1 MEQEQTSD
9 KIFNVEIDM
18 ISRDHLKTITVW
30 ARIIALV
37 GLINLG
43 LTLIRLF
50 ANPAGTGAA
59 ALIGMLFFVLIYL
72 SVMTLL
78 YFFLL
83 RFANRTSASLNTQ
96 NQDQFNSGIGSLAT
110 YFKILGIIII
120 IVLSLVGLFFMF
132 LALGA
137 AFR

>member
-1 MEQEQTSD
+1 MEQEQTPD
-9 KIFNVEIDM
+9 KIFNIEIDM
-18 ISRDHLKTITVW
+18 ISREHLKTITIW
-30 ARIIALV
+30 ARIIAVV

-43 LTLIRLF
+43 FTLIRLF
-50 ANPAGTGAA
+50 ANSAGNGAA
-59 ALIGMLFFVLIYL
+59 AMIGMLFFVLIYL
-72 SVMTLL
+72 AIMILL

-83 RFANRTSASLNTQ
+83 RFANRTSASINTQ

-120 IVLSLVGLFFMF
+120 IVLSVVGLFLMF
-132 LALGA
+132 LALGT

>member
-1 MEQEQTSD
+1 MEQEQTPD

-18 ISRDHLKTITVW
+18 ISRDHLKTITIW
-30 ARIIALV
+30 ARIIAVV

-43 LTLIRLF
+43 FTLIRLF
-50 ANPAGTGAA
+50 ANSSGGAA

-72 SVMTLL
+72 GVMILL

-120 IVLSLVGLFFMF
+120 IVLSLVCLFFMF
-132 LALGA
+132 LALGT